1 MQLRIKEL
9 REQRG
14 MTLAKLGKEVGRQKS
29 TIFYYE
35 DGTINISLGML
46 ENIAKVLDCT
56 VQDLL
61 PAPQPEEPANAI
73 S

>member
-1 MQLRIKEL
+1 MKLRIKEI

-14 MTLAKLGKEVGRQKS
+14 WSLAQLGKEVDREAS

-46 ENIAKVLDCT
+46 ESIAKALNCT

-61 PAPQPEEPANAI
+61 DNPQEVPSHVA
-73 S
+73 